1 MGGWVGVSVIIASA
15 LVLWDRN
22 WDQSKRIV
30 KDNDQDQDLSLTSI
44 CSQTNGWQTL
54 VVVVKLFLLVGYTI
68 LIEIFF
74 FWLGGWAKNFFV
86 PIKPCLGGHTS
97 RTFWSK
103 SWFGWFPG
111 LIRPKRT
118 AILPYVVW
126 PPLQKKVGFLMPSKV
141 FWAQKSF
148 FGPPKTQKIDFL
160 KKTSILWFDQTLEV
174 VPTMALVTRVPSD
187 PG

>member
-1 MGGWVGVSVIIASA
+1 MCGGVFMSLSRSWGGGGAGSFQVPETLGIFSWSLFQKSCLGCLGVSTNLVSVIIAPA

-118 AILPYVVW
+118 AILPYVVC
-126 PPLQKKVGFLMPSKV
+126 P
-141 FWAQKSF
+141 
-148 FGPPKTQKIDFL
+148 PPKKSGVSNA
-160 KKTSILWFDQTLEV
+160 K
-174 VPTMALVTRVPSD
+174 
-187 PG
+187 